1 MAGKAKEQV
10 EQEEVNKMSIILV
23 LLILWITG
31 IAGIF
36 IMRKIQPENIVYPI
50 WVAFVCIAITAFLVW
65 YGFRVQ

>member
-1 MAGKAKEQV
+1 
-10 EQEEVNKMSIILV
+10 MSIILV

-31 IAGIF
+31 IAGVF